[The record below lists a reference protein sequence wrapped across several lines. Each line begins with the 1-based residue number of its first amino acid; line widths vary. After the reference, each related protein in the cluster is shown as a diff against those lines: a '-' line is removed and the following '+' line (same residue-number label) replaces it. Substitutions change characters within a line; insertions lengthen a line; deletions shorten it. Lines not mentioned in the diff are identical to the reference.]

1 MAWRGTG
8 IARHCPLHGVAAGAR
23 CVLVFFSGRHGDQR
37 PTLSLT
43 VLLDVLMRL
52 MLGLLECI
60 RLQDDREIARGG
72 LDGRDEFHGAFL
84 HFLANGIVT
93 FSFTIEHD
101 SLVQGPYM
109 IGPRR
114 L

>member
-1 MAWRGTG
+1 MLRRGLQGLAWDRDRTSLPFARRRG
-8 IARHCPLHGVAAGAR
+8 GAR

-72 LDGRDEFHGAFL
+72 LNGRDEFHGAFL

-93 FSFTIEHD
+93 F
-101 SLVQGPYM
+101 
-109 IGPRR
+109 R
-114 L
+114 